1 MPKIDKKTVTGT
13 AKRNADVIL
22 LPTTR
27 GSLQQ
32 RASYRAQWQN
42 GSGDAAFQIMRSILA
57 LFVVAALGFIV
68 ILKKDA
74 PEATAS
80 KTQTSELAEVS
91 QHTWM
96 KHALDTSRSFA
107 KNAAKQRQENEV
119 P

>member
-1 MPKIDKKTVTGT
+1 MPKIDKKIVTGT

-74 PEATAS
+74 PEAAAWE
-80 KTQTSELAEVS
+80 TQTNKLSKVS
-91 QHTWM
+91 QHNWT
-96 KHALDTSRSFA
+96 KHALDTSRSVA
-107 KNAAKQRQENEV
+107 KNGAKRQENQV

>member
-1 MPKIDKKTVTGT
+1 
-13 AKRNADVIL
+13 
-22 LPTTR
+22 
-27 GSLQQ
+27 
-32 RASYRAQWQN
+32 
-42 GSGDAAFQIMRSILA
+42 MRSILA
-57 LFVVAALGFIV
+57 LFVVAALGFV
-68 ILKKDA
+68 FILHKKDA

-107 KNAAKQRQENEV
+107 KNVAKQRQENEV